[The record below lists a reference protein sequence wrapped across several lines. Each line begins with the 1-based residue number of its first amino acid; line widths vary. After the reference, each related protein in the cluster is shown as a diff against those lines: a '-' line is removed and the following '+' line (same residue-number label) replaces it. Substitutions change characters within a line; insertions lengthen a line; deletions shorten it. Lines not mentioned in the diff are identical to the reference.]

1 MSSGLEGN
9 LLWRLLIKMIFIILK
24 NDGFLNVMTLRMSLK
39 MSSKLY
45 TDEEIGFE
53 RVIEVRI
60 RDLKT
65 GKQKSFSLSSKKR
78 QDYPNIEKVKKFLEK
93 EVKNLK

>member
-1 MSSGLEGN
+1 MI
-9 LLWRLLIKMIFIILK
+9 LLIFIK
-24 NDGFLNVMTLRMSLK
+24 NDGFLNMMTLKMSLK
-39 MSSKLY
+39 MTSKLY

-65 GKQKSFSLSSKKR
+65 GKQKSFSLSSKKK
-78 QDYPNIEKVKKFLEK
+78 QDYPNIEKVKKFMEK

>member
-1 MSSGLEGN
+1 M
-9 LLWRLLIKMIFIILK
+9 
-24 NDGFLNVMTLRMSLK
+24 MTLKMSLK
-39 MSSKLY
+39 MTSKLY

-65 GKQKSFSLSSKKR
+65 GKQKSFSLSSKKK
-78 QDYPNIEKVKKFLEK
+78 QDYPNIEKVKKFMEK

>member
-1 MSSGLEGN
+1 
-9 LLWRLLIKMIFIILK
+9 
-24 NDGFLNVMTLRMSLK
+24 MTLKMSLK
-39 MSSKLY
+39 MTSKLY

-65 GKQKSFSLSSKKR
+65 GKQKSFSLSSKKK
-78 QDYPNIEKVKKFLEK
+78 QDYPNIEKVKKFMEK

>member
-1 MSSGLEGN
+1 
-9 LLWRLLIKMIFIILK
+9 
-24 NDGFLNVMTLRMSLK
+24 MSLK

-45 TDEEIGFE
+45 TDEEIWFE
-53 RVIEVRI
+53 RVIEIRI

-65 GKQKSFSLSSKKR
+65 GKQKSFSLSSKKK

>member
-1 MSSGLEGN
+1 
-9 LLWRLLIKMIFIILK
+9 
-24 NDGFLNVMTLRMSLK
+24 MTFKMSLI
-39 MSSKLY
+39 MTSKLY

-65 GKQKSFSLSSKKR
+65 GKQKSFSLSSKKNKNYHSI
-78 QDYPNIEKVKKFLEK
+78 DKVKKFLEG
-93 EVKNLK
+93 EVKKLK

>member
-1 MSSGLEGN
+1 
-9 LLWRLLIKMIFIILK
+9 MIFIILI
-24 NDGFLNVMTLRMSLK
+24 NDGFLNVMTLIMSLK

-45 TDEEIGFE
+45 TDEEIWFE
-53 RVIEVRI
+53 RVIEIRI

-65 GKQKSFSLSSKKR
+65 GKQKSFSLSSKKK

>member
-1 MSSGLEGN
+1 
-9 LLWRLLIKMIFIILK
+9 MISIYFTK
-24 NDGFLNVMTLRMSLK
+24 NEMFLSMMTLIMTLK

-53 RVIEVRI
+53 RVIEIRI

-65 GKQKSFSLSSKKR
+65 GKQKSFSLSAKKKTK
-78 QDYPNIEKVKKFLEK
+78 DYHDIEKVKKFLEK
-93 EVKNLK
+93 EVKNLKWF

>member
-1 MSSGLEGN
+1 MI
-9 LLWRLLIKMIFIILK
+9 LLIFIK
-24 NDGFLNVMTLRMSLK
+24 NDGFLNMMTLKMSLK
-39 MSSKLY
+39 MASKLY

-65 GKQKSFSLSSKKR
+65 GKQKSFSLSSKKK
-78 QDYPNIEKVKKFLEK
+78 QDYPNIEKVKKFMEK

>member
-1 MSSGLEGN
+1 MNLGLEEN
-9 LLWRLLIKMIFIILK
+9 LSWRLLIKMIFIILI
-24 NDGFLNVMTLRMSLK
+24 NDGFLNVMTLIMSLK

-45 TDEEIGFE
+45 TDEEIWFE
-53 RVIEVRI
+53 RVIEIRI

-65 GKQKSFSLSSKKR
+65 GKQKSFSLSSKKK

>member
-1 MSSGLEGN
+1 
-9 LLWRLLIKMIFIILK
+9 
-24 NDGFLNVMTLRMSLK
+24 MTLRMSLK

>member
-1 MSSGLEGN
+1 
-9 LLWRLLIKMIFIILK
+9 MIFIILK